1 MVSMYSISYHYILQ
15 LYGGC
20 FFITFLKQLSSVSNA
35 KIVLTPHLLEM
46 SRFLN
51 QLKDSFPNEFLDFVE
66 NDFTVQTLAN
76 DSNKKIAL
84 TKRIMQIFPNVT
96 IVIKS
101 ANTFI
106 GAENQVFIC
115 DEGTQNL
122 AKGGSGDV
130 LAGLIGSLLSQ
141 KYSAKDAAITGVVT
155 QANIS
160 RKFKEEA
167 YDLSPEKMIDVIS
180 NL

>member
-1 MVSMYSISYHYILQ
+1 M
-15 LYGGC
+15 
-20 FFITFLKQLSSVSNA
+20 
-35 KIVLTPHLLEM
+35 
-46 SRFLN
+46 
-51 QLKDSFPNEFLDFVE
+51 
-66 NDFTVQTLAN
+66 
-76 DSNKKIAL
+76 
-84 TKRIMQIFPNVT
+84 
-96 IVIKS
+96 IKS

-160 RKFKEEA
+160 RKFNEEA